1 MGVCARRGADLNGPP
16 LSTTGRCVAVV
27 GSSASDAT
35 TDAAAEQVGRL
46 LAEAGAVVICG
57 GLGGVMAAACR
68 GAAGAGGLTVGIL
81 PGDDRTQANP
91 WARVVIPTGLG
102 ELRNGLVVRAAESLI
117 ALGGEYGTLSEVALA
132 LKLGR
137 PVIGL
142 GTWELRRPDGRLD
155 DGIVPAVDPA
165 DAVRRALATAR
176 R

>member
-1 MGVCARRGADLNGPP
+1 MGVGARRGADLIGSPVGAA
-16 LSTTGRCVAVV
+16 GRCVAVV
-27 GSSASDAT
+27 GSSESDAT

-46 LAEAGAVVICG
+46 LAQAGAVVICG
-57 GLGGVMAAACR
+57 GLGGVMEAACR
-68 GAAGAGGLTVGIL
+68 GAAEAGGLTVGIL
-81 PGDDRTQANP
+81 PGEDRAQANP

-102 ELRNGLVVRAAESLI
+102 ELRNGLVVRAGESVI

-137 PVIGL
+137 PVVGL

-155 DGIVPAVDPA
+155 DGIVLASDPA
-165 DAVRRALATAR
+165 DAVRRALAADR